1 MKTLVG
7 ITFGLFLSLPSAA
20 GSIYRWMDDQ
30 GQVHF
35 GDKPPV
41 GVQPRLE
48 EVTLSTGNDPA
59 AGGGLRSGE
68 RARLAEIEKRESR
81 EAAEKSALDRRAATE
96 KKRRERQA
104 RQDANRCASSQ
115 QKIREYKRRLRAGCR
130 VSMCNS
136 YNSQLDRYKNKA
148 AQVCH

>member
-59 AGGGLRSGE
+59 AGGGIRNKIQVVADSPDRST
-68 RARLAEIEKRESR
+68 RT
-81 EAAEKSALDRRAATE
+81 SAY
-96 KKRRERQA
+96 
-104 RQDANRCASSQ
+104 SQ
-115 QKIREYKRRLRAGCR
+115 
-130 VSMCNS
+130 
-136 YNSQLDRYKNKA
+136 
-148 AQVCH
+148 